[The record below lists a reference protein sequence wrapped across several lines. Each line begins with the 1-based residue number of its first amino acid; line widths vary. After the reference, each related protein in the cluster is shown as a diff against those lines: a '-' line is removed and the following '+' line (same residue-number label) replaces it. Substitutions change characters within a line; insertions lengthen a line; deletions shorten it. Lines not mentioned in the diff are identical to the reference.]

1 MKESLEL
8 QNIEKTVDDTAARLF
23 GEAGLEAL
31 EKPLAQCPVDFSHI
45 IEFDKIK
52 EHINCTECNKI
63 YHVSQCTYGELHGR
77 ILIYKSITNILS
89 ANSINQTKLL
99 NDKLLTYKQQLL
111 KAREQNLAEMV
122 VRLMGRIEAVESI
135 KKDLNL

>member
-1 MKESLEL
+1 MKDSIEL
-8 QNIEKTVDDTAARLF
+8 KNIENTVNATAVRLF

-31 EKPLAQCPVDFSHI
+31 EKPMARCPVDFTHA

-63 YHVSQCTYGELHGR
+63 YHVGQCTYGELHGR
-77 ILIYKSITNILS
+77 ILIYQSITNILGTTMS
-89 ANSINQTKLL
+89 SQSKLL

-111 KAREQNLAEMV
+111 KAREQNLGEMV
-122 VRLMGRIEAVESI
+122 IRLMGRIEAIETI